1 MRLEPALANA
11 DPVSGSLAPLA
22 FAFAQAR
29 VLNQR
34 WQMPT
39 QSAEGLPR
47 RRWSV
52 AEIRAMT
59 EAGIIDHDE
68 RFELIGGE
76 AVPMNPKG
84 IKHDASRARCCAVG
98 TAPHLKAS
106 TCIPETSFY
115 PVSKA

>member
-1 MRLEPALANA
+1 MNEL
-11 DPVSGSLAPLA
+11 SK
-22 FAFAQAR
+22 
-29 VLNQR
+29 R

-84 IKHDASRARCCAVG
+84 IKHERIKGALLHHFIRAVSDTVRV
-98 TAPHLKAS
+98 
-106 TCIPETSFY
+106 IPETSFY
-115 PVSKA
+115 LSDDTFCEPDITVYPRDPGLEA